1 MTAFSRTASD
11 TAGGTDSA
19 TRVVR
24 HPRTGTDTAG
34 GTDAAV
40 VGVSYPLALLT
51 GAPTTA
57 PYALTLAIATTPT
70 PTPAGQSTQWGVLA
84 VDRFGVVYADYPTA
98 VPKTVRWTLG
108 GAEGVKWAVPID
120 AANLAELPLARAATT
135 PHREVQLWR
144 NGHMLV
150 WAVPTARQANS
161 KDRIYTYDAKGLLWY
176 YGRRYMGRANRHN
189 FLTNA
194 SFESGLTGWSA
205 VGGTLTA
212 TADSS
217 HHALGPTALKLVQ
230 TNANLDE
237 YEVQSFVSVAG
248 VIGLAL
254 FYTAWIYL
262 DTFTDIAL
270 NGRGVG
276 LVRAAANVGSFVSI
290 DANTPTKKLIRLTG
304 VLHQPPNVTEVLE
317 YRVYGVKGTMWVDA
331 ATVTAEESISLIAAN
346 SPGGT
351 GWDQIEIPHYVSEYL
366 QGRGD
371 IANAFGVNN
380 GKSDLNI
387 GFYGP
392 PTGITKERTYQF
404 FDHQRG
410 YAGGQGAGV
419 FDEFS
424 KSADGFDIRVAVT
437 PNTRTLT
444 CEYPRTGTDRPD
456 LPLTWVKD
464 PTNPARDVSYVIA
477 EWDWAESIEQTANQV
492 VELGGWG
499 TGASREEGGYENN
512 SALGGLTLEMVESA
526 PNDTPIDAL
535 DTFARQRGLQYEHAV
550 QTPIFTLVEPRD
562 AITGEVTYPL
572 IGVLLPGD
580 TMPVRV
586 DDGDVQMDGTYR
598 LVTLELDCTTEQLK
612 ATFNPEPV

>member
-19 TRVVR
+19 SGR
-24 HPRTGTDTAG
+24 RTFARAGTDTAG
-34 GTDAAV
+34 GTDVATKGQV
-40 VGVSYPLALLT
+40 YNLALLT

-57 PYALTLAIATTPT
+57 PYALTLAIATVPL

-84 VDRFGVVYADYPTA
+84 VDRFGVVYAEYPTA
-98 VPKTVRWTLG
+98 VPKSVAWTLN
-108 GAEGVKWAVPID
+108 GAEVVKWNTPID
-120 AANLAELPLARAATT
+120 APHLNELPLARATTT

-144 NGHMLV
+144 NGHLLT
-150 WAVPTARQANS
+150 WAVPTTRQATS
-161 KDRIYTYDAKGLLWY
+161 RDRIYNYGAKGLLWY

-189 FLTNA
+189 FLSNG
-194 SFESGLTGWSA
+194 SFESGLTGWST
-205 VGGTLTA
+205 VGAGLTA
-212 TADSS
+212 TADTT

-230 TNANLDE
+230 TTENLDS
-237 YEVQSFVSVAG
+237 YEVQSFVSEAG

-254 FYTAWIYL
+254 FYTAWIYI

-270 NGRGVG
+270 NGRGIG

-290 DANTPTKKLIRLTG
+290 DQNTPTKKLIRLSG
-304 VLHQPPNVTEVLE
+304 VLHQPPNVTEVVE
-317 YRVYGVKGTMWVDA
+317 FRVYGPKGTAWVDA
-331 ATVTAEESISLIAAN
+331 ATVTAEESISLINAN

-387 GFYGP
+387 GFYGT

-410 YAGGQGAGV
+410 YAGGQGSGV
-419 FDEFS
+419 FDEFT

-444 CEYPRTGTDRPD
+444 CEYPRTGIDRPD
-456 LPLTWVKD
+456 LALTWVKD
-464 PTNPARDVSYVIA
+464 PTNPARDVSYVIS
-477 EWDWAESIEQTANQV
+477 EWDWAEDIERTANQV

-499 TGASREEGGYENN
+499 SGASREEGGYENN

-535 DTFARQRGLQYEHAV
+535 DTFAQRRGEQLENAV
-550 QTPIFTLVEPRD
+550 QTPVFTLVEPRHPT
-562 AITGEVTYPL
+562 TGEVTYPL

-580 TMPVRV
+580 TMPVHV

-598 LVTLELDCTTEQLK
+598 LASLELDCTTEK
-612 ATFNPEPV
+612 MRATFNPETV